1 MSEMRL
7 VRAIIDAVN
16 VTRLAY
22 VRRCQSGMV
31 KVTGAFMH
39 LAPNGTP
46 DIIGYMRDGSGRLVA
61 IEVKLPGEKPNPD
74 QIAWQEHGK
83 ANRVVCGIARSVDE
97 AFAIVKGS

>member
-1 MSEMRL
+1 MPTNQDAD
-7 VRAIIDAVN
+7 RAINELEWPDIHSLGN
-16 VTRLAY
+16 
-22 VRRCQSGMV
+22 
-31 KVTGAFMH
+31 
-39 LAPNGTP
+39 TP